1 MAVDRTGV
9 RGVTAAAAA
18 TKRRG
23 RRRAGKGP
31 SYGKASPPAAGRPP
45 RGRAGEAP
53 ARRSAPDPAELLRRR
68 AGSNPNE
75 AVDPDIARRR
85 SQVAEQKAR
94 SLLLRSL
101 MILAALGAAGLI
113 AWLLNSP
120 YLSIEEVMVKGAS
133 NAAVE
138 EVLARHQV
146 VEGRP
151 LAAIRVGSVEE
162 GLAADPWV
170 VSASVRLV
178 FPTRIEVYVQER
190 APVAW
195 MPLEGRWAL
204 LADDGVIVDY
214 ADAPRPDGSVIHIAV
229 EDPGL
234 GGEVE
239 NEDVFGALRFLE
251 ALPDDLAAQS
261 AVHMIGEEIWV
272 NAANRPVRLGTPIEM
287 ASKAESLHA
296 VIGIAPDGVI
306 DVTAPGRPAVS
317 PWKAVKPLEK
327 RALYLQLQLEL

>member
-9 RGVTAAAAA
+9 RGLMAAVAA
-18 TKRRG
+18 TKRGG

-31 SYGKASPPAAGRPP
+31 SYGKASPP
-45 RGRAGEAP
+45 GRAGAPP
-53 ARRSAPDPAELLRRR
+53 ARRPAPDPELLRRR
-68 AGSNPNE
+68 VRSNPGE
-75 AVDPDIARRR
+75 AMDPDIARRR

-195 MPLEGRWAL
+195 MPMEGRWAL

-214 ADAPRPDGSVIHIAV
+214 VDDPRPDGSVIHIAV

-261 AVHMIGEEIWV
+261 AVRMIGEEIWV
-272 NAANRPVRLGTPIEM
+272 NMGNRPVRLGTPIEM

-327 RALYLQLQLEL
+327 RDLYLQLQLEL

>member
-1 MAVDRTGV
+1 M
-9 RGVTAAAAA
+9 AA
-18 TKRRG
+18 TKRG
-23 RRRAGKGP
+23 RQRRAGKEP
-31 SYGKASPPAAGRPP
+31 PDRKASPP
-45 RGRAGEAP
+45 GRAGAPP
-53 ARRSAPDPAELLRRR
+53 ARRPAPDPAELLRRR
-68 AGSNPNE
+68 GGNNPNE
-75 AVDPDIARRR
+75 AIDPDIARRR

-120 YLSIEEVMVKGAS
+120 YLSIEEVRVKGAS

-138 EVLARHQV
+138 EVLVRHQV

-151 LAAIRVGSVEE
+151 LAAIRAGSVEE

-195 MPLEGRWAL
+195 MPMEGRWAL

-214 ADAPRPDGSVIHIAV
+214 ADAPRSAGSVIHIEV

-239 NEDVFGALRFLE
+239 NEDVYGALRFLE

-272 NAANRPVRLGTPIEM
+272 NLGNRPVRQGTPIEM
-287 ASKAESLHA
+287 TSKAESLHA
-296 VIGIAPDGVI
+296 VIGIAPEGVI

-327 RALYLQLQLEL
+327 RDLYLQLQLEL

>member
-1 MAVDRTGV
+1 MAVDRNGV
-9 RGVTAAAAA
+9 RGFMAAAAA
-18 TKRRG
+18 TKRG
-23 RRRAGKGP
+23 RQRRTGKGP
-31 SYGKASPPAAGRPP
+31 ARRKASPPAAGRPP
-45 RGRAGEAP
+45 RGRAGAGP
-53 ARRSAPDPAELLRRR
+53 ARRPVPEPAELLRRR
-68 AGSNPNE
+68 RRGGPDE

-120 YLSIEEVMVKGAS
+120 YLSIEEVMVKGSS

-138 EVLARHQV
+138 EVLVRHQV

-151 LAAIRVGSVEE
+151 LAAIRVGAVEE

-178 FPTRIEVYVQER
+178 FPTRIEVYIRER

-195 MPLEGRWAL
+195 MPMEGRWAL

-214 ADAPRPDGSVIHIAV
+214 ADDPRPAGSVIHIEV

-239 NEDVFGALRFLE
+239 NDDVFGALRFLE

-272 NAANRPVRLGTPIEM
+272 NAGNRPVRLGTSIEM

-317 PWKAVKPLEK
+317 PWKAIKPLEK
-327 RALYLQLQLEL
+327 RELYLQLQLKL